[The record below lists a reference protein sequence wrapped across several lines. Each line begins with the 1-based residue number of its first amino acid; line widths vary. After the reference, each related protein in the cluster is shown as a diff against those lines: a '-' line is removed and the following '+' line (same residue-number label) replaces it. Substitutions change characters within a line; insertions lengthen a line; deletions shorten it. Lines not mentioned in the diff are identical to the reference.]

1 MSEAIFFNGPEE
13 WRSWLETN
21 HAKADEQWVGFHK
34 VGTGKTGITYS
45 QALDEALCFGWI
57 DSVRRGGHAAWSI
70 RFTPRKK
77 GSIWSAVNSKRIGE
91 LIAEGHVAPPGLAA
105 YEGRNR
111 EKQQLYSYENR
122 DKGLAPEFVA
132 RFRAAPEAWA
142 WFDSM
147 ALSYRHPAVWWVMS
161 AKQEATRER
170 RLAVL
175 IADSA
180 AGRKIKPLKRP
191 GDA

>member
-1 MSEAIFFNGPEE
+1 MNTAIFFKNQGE
-13 WRSWLETN
+13 WRLWLERN
-21 HAKADEQWVGFHK
+21 HAAASEQWVGFHK
-34 VGTGKTGITYS
+34 VGTGKTGITYG

-57 DSVRRGGHAAWSI
+57 DSVRRGGHATWSI

-91 LIAEGHVAPPGLAA
+91 LIAEGRVAPPGLAA
-105 YEGRNR
+105 YDGRDR

-122 DKGLAPEFVA
+122 DKGLAPEYER
-132 RFRAAPEAWA
+132 RFRADKEAWA
-142 WFDSM
+142 WFDSIP
-147 ALSYRHPAVWWVMS
+147 LSYRRPAVWWVMS

-170 RLAVL
+170 RLATL

-180 AGRKIKPLKRP
+180 AGRKIKPLRRP
-191 GDA
+191 GDV